1 VRSTDDERSTAER
14 VRDADTDLVSADAR
28 VDDLAYRL
36 IIVLQRHRR
45 EMSGMTDC
53 PGLDTVPTLIVV
65 GVAVRSTSE
74 DAYHRRCGV
83 KQQSAVERRPLGPPG
98 WHCERIRIEKGV
110 SHSRP
115 PI

>member
-1 VRSTDDERSTAER
+1 
-14 VRDADTDLVSADAR
+14 
-28 VDDLAYRL
+28 
-36 IIVLQRHRR
+36 
-45 EMSGMTDC
+45 MSGMTDC

-65 GVAVRSTSE
+65 GVAVRNTNE

-98 WHCERIRIEKGV
+98 WHCERIRIEKDV